1 MSKWTWIQEHCGRKL
16 TNNTYQRIPSMHT
29 SVFFLWQSRNRKE
42 WWLLRAYILEKNT
55 FWRKRT
61 SRTRARRCFAKEEA
75 FIIDWQ
81 QPWTLC
87 VCLGTQLRPALCNS
101 LDCSPPG
108 SSVHG
113 NSPAKNTGVGW
124 HALPSRGSSQP
135 RDWIHVSCIAGG
147 FFIVW
152 SHGFYKNNLS
162 YRLRLKDDVMRCRD
176 MVFL

>member
-16 TNNTYQRIPSMHT
+16 TNHTYRWIPSMHT

-42 WWLLRAYILEKNT
+42 WWLLRAYIFKKKNT

-81 QPWTLC
+81 QSWVLC
-87 VCLGTQLRPALCNS
+87 MCVLSHSAASSSLQLPGLW
-101 LDCSPPG
+101 PPG

-113 NSPAKNTGVGW
+113 NSPAKNTRVGW

-152 SHGFYKNNLS
+152 SHGF
-162 YRLRLKDDVMRCRD
+162 
-176 MVFL
+176 